1 VRYKDKLINA
11 CENGD
16 FMIIKEVTKT
26 LDNLKI
32 PEREAFIIDML
43 SKIIEQFGT

>member
-1 VRYKDKLINA
+1 
-11 CENGD
+11 
-16 FMIIKEVTKT
+16 MIIKEVTKT